1 MMIEKWTNIF
11 ATNSTYMPFD
21 CKTNFNRCNPGLI
34 FFLFLNIGCSYTPE
48 EENFTPVYNAY
59 LGARLDI
66 YSNSVL
72 ELFTP
77 TTFSFSV
84 SSKNKRYYHAQIYMD
99 GKHIQSLS
107 SSNGEF
113 SFSLD
118 PIDFENGTRLLK
130 LEITYPSTSGSLA
143 DKLDQEV
150 LTVTKEFQIIVDNTP
165 PEPHAKPTVK
175 IEDGKLMVSWNA
187 TTEKAVKSYTIEVK
201 YFDGD
206 KVIDRDSILTF
217 DLNTTK
223 LQDHFYAGGK
233 VSYQVNLK
241 GHNFYIRGIPEFF
254 ECVPIDI
261 SYYNN
266 PGDQGFSF
274 SQSLLYGQSSIE
286 LEVTVAG
293 QILKF
298 SVASAG
304 QIQIP
309 NVPFGA
315 EIPYEFRLRTK
326 SNSHQSRPFYRIK
339 RIANNGIKIPRFSY
353 VQYASSLNAYYLS
366 SYVSGAVKIYKLDA
380 SSMDVIDSLVYPTPA
395 LSGAGP
401 LIFSRNNAHN
411 YFIADRKFKKL
422 DLNTLEII
430 GDVDLAPVINNQTF
444 IWEHWVTLTDNNL
457 LAFGTG
463 NDRAYVIDMSTKTV
477 LWTQTNYRAPSL
489 SADGEYLFFDKALY
503 KGGPSAAWNQLVGKI
518 STVEEGMI
526 FRKPETNEL
535 FAKVNTLVYKY
546 NATST
551 PSSSG
556 NLIAVTTP
564 IEGAFFTKY
573 YYDHHSDTFWGAAST
588 ATNYV
593 FRVYNAVDFS
603 KVAEIPVP
611 SGTNLNPH
619 YINGIYFH
627 SNGYYQK

>member
-315 EIPYEFRLRTK
+315 EIPYEFRYG
-326 SNSHQSRPFYRIK
+326 QSLIPTNQDLS
-339 RIANNGIKIPRFSY
+339 IA
-353 VQYASSLNAYYLS
+353 
-366 SYVSGAVKIYKLDA
+366 
-380 SSMDVIDSLVYPTPA
+380 
-395 LSGAGP
+395 
-401 LIFSRNNAHN
+401 
-411 YFIADRKFKKL
+411 
-422 DLNTLEII
+422 
-430 GDVDLAPVINNQTF
+430 
-444 IWEHWVTLTDNNL
+444 
-457 LAFGTG
+457 
-463 NDRAYVIDMSTKTV
+463 
-477 LWTQTNYRAPSL
+477 
-489 SADGEYLFFDKALY
+489 
-503 KGGPSAAWNQLVGKI
+503 
-518 STVEEGMI
+518 
-526 FRKPETNEL
+526 
-535 FAKVNTLVYKY
+535 
-546 NATST
+546 
-551 PSSSG
+551 
-556 NLIAVTTP
+556 
-564 IEGAFFTKY
+564 
-573 YYDHHSDTFWGAAST
+573 
-588 ATNYV
+588 
-593 FRVYNAVDFS
+593 
-603 KVAEIPVP
+603 
-611 SGTNLNPH
+611 
-619 YINGIYFH
+619 
-627 SNGYYQK
+627 